1 MAVFFPPLEHINNLS
16 QPLTDSER
24 YLLFFLRYL
33 DDSYEIFYQSYVNG
47 LRPDIVIMR
56 RHHGVLIIE
65 VKDWNL
71 SLYEQRDKHKNWFL
85 ELEQDFIPIRSPE
98 KQVETIKN
106 ALFDLYIPKLLEKR
120 IKNPNYYSIVSCSV
134 YFHNNNGNHPI
145 PYNKYNS
152 FIFKD
157 TLTKDN
163 FNQLLKKHYINTL
176 QESKL
181 FKEDLYKQFKRELN
195 PPKHLLEEGK
205 PIIYTSRQQSIIN
218 LLDREGSTK
227 IKGYAGG
234 GKTTIMA
241 QMAVNAYKKHK
252 KRVLI
257 LTFNITLKNYIRDKI
272 NRIREEFPWDYFYIT
287 HYHSFLKNYL
297 NKADNISDA
306 SFDYDEELTDF
317 PAENEKFDYIFI
329 DEIQDYKKNW
339 VLNIKKFLI
348 NSNNNLIVFGDE
360 KQNIYNRE
368 MQNNEKEH
376 IKPIPYTGI
385 SGAWNLLNENHRL
398 GGKINEIV
406 DKFQQRLKDKYE
418 INSIQ
423 TSQSELSLND
433 SSLQYHFLQP
443 IDHIDFNSLIKLA
456 NDFIEKE
463 NIHVGDACFLS
474 DEIKPLRKLDQIYS
488 QHKRRTCITFESE
501 EIFQLL
507 LKKYNISDDIEISEN
522 KDNLEL
528 PFITDV
534 IEQIKQKISNQKDIY
549 TFIHDIIK
557 QNTHKNTIEL
567 HILQEI
573 YKQLI
578 PEATS
583 LQQEKLKDKIKKT
596 KGLQHEL
603 NQIRRSKKMNFWP
616 KNGKLKLS
624 TIHSFK
630 GWEAHTLFLIIS
642 KDFNTQNTDE
652 LIYTGLSRCKKN
664 LIILNLGNKDLHKFF
679 MNNQDIF
686 E

>member
-1 MAVFFPPLEHINNLS
+1 MAVFFPPLDHINNLS
-16 QPLTDSER
+16 QPSMDGER

-56 RHHGVLIIE
+56 RNHGILIIE
-65 VKDWNL
+65 IKDWDL
-71 SLYEQRDKHKNWFL
+71 SLYKQCDKHKNWFL
-85 ELEQDFIPIRSPE
+85 KKDSTSIKSPE

-106 ALFDLYIPKLLEKR
+106 ALFDLYISKLLEKK
-120 IKNPNYYSIVSCSV
+120 IKNPKYYSIVNCSV
-134 YFHNNNGNHPI
+134 YFYNNNRNYPK
-145 PYNKYNS
+145 PYNNYNS

-157 TLTKDN
+157 KLTEDN

-181 FKEDLYKQFKRELN
+181 FTNDLYKQFKRELN
-195 PPKHLLEEGK
+195 PPKHLLEEGV

-241 QMAVNAYKKHK
+241 QMAVNAYKKTQ

-257 LTFNITLKNYIRDKI
+257 LTFNITLKNYIKDKL
-272 NRIREEFPWDYFYIT
+272 NQIREEFPWDYFHIT
-287 HYHSFLKNYL
+287 HYHLFLKNYL
-297 NKADNISDA
+297 NKAENILDE
-306 SFDYDEELTDF
+306 SFDYDKELSDF
-317 PAENEKFDYIFI
+317 PKENEKFDCIFI
-329 DEIQDYKKNW
+329 DEIQDYKKEW
-339 VLNIKKFLI
+339 VLNIKKFLT

-368 MQNNEKEH
+368 MQNNEKGH
-376 IKPIPYTGI
+376 IRPVPYTGI

-398 GGKINEIV
+398 GRRINEIV
-406 DKFQQRLKDKYE
+406 DKFQQRLKNKYE

-433 SSLQYHFLQP
+433 SSLHYHFLPP
-443 IDHIDFNSLIKLA
+443 IDHIEFNNLIKLA

-463 NIHVGDACFLS
+463 EIHVGDVCFLS

-488 QHKRRTCITFESE
+488 QHNRRTCTTFEPE
-501 EIFQLL
+501 EMFQYL
-507 LKKYNISDDIEISEN
+507 LKKYNISDEIEISEN

-528 PFITDV
+528 PFITD
-534 IEQIKQKISNQKDIY
+534 IIQQIKQKINDQENIY

-573 YKQLI
+573 YKRLI
-578 PEATS
+578 PETTS
-583 LQQEKLKDKIKKT
+583 VQQEKLKDKIKKT
-596 KGLQHEL
+596 KSLQHEL

-664 LIILNLGNKDLHKFF
+664 LIILNLGNQELHTFF
-679 MNNQDIF
+679 VSNQDIF
-686 E
+686 R